1 MARAGSKL
9 ETEIK
14 LRLDDR
20 AALKRR
26 LSRLGFSI
34 SRPRA
39 LESNTVFDTSG
50 GLLQREGKLLRLR
63 QTGSHGVITFKGPV
77 GPSQYKSR
85 EEIESGFT
93 SEAAMRLILER
104 LGFQPVFRY
113 QKYRTEYSRPN
124 QAGSVLLDETPIGD
138 FLELEGSP
146 RWIER
151 TARELGRDPAEYI
164 TASYGA
170 LYRNHCQLTGE
181 APGHMVFNRRRR

>member
-20 AALKRR
+20 AALKRQ

-34 SRPRA
+34 AMRRA
-39 LESNTVFDTSG
+39 LESNTVFDTPG
-50 GLLQREGKLLRLR
+50 GFLQREGKLLRLR
-63 QTGSHGVITFKGPV
+63 QTGSRGVITYKGPV
-77 GPSQYKSR
+77 GRSQYKAR

-93 SEAAMRLILER
+93 NEAAMRLILER

-113 QKYRTEYSRPN
+113 QKYRTEYKRPN
-124 QAGSVLLDETPIGD
+124 QAGSVMLDETPIGD

-151 TARELGRDPAEYI
+151 TARELGRGPADYI
-164 TASYGA
+164 TDSYGA
-170 LYRNHCQLTGE
+170 LYRKHCQVTGE
-181 APGHMVFNRRRR
+181 APGHMVYLRRRL